1 MRTVNSMR
9 NIMIGIITQVV
20 MVLLGFI
27 SRKIFLD
34 SLGVE
39 YLGVN
44 GLLTNVITM
53 LSLVESGIGA
63 SIVYQ
68 LYKPLAEND
77 KPKIIALVQLYKK
90 AYTILAFII
99 LIISIIL
106 FPFIGFL
113 MKDSGT
119 VPYISIAYFIFVG
132 TTMLSYFNAHKVS
145 LINADQKGY
154 VLARLNLGFSIFT
167 TVTRIIILLLT
178 ANYILYLIIEL
189 VIGIIQT
196 IFNGKVVDKRYD
208 YIKTKEKYS
217 INKIEKESLIINTKA
232 LFLHNIGTFS
242 VLGTD
247 NILISAFIS
256 VATVGLYSN
265 YTMIIGQ
272 LAALVNPVIGGIGA
286 SVGNLI
292 ATGDSD
298 KNYFIFKISYLVN
311 FWIYSVC
318 VIFLYT
324 ILQPFITWW
333 LGEGY
338 LLDRLSF
345 ILILVNFYLIGLRS
359 SINTFKNKAG
369 IFVKDKYIPLIEAA
383 INLGASLILLQYLGL
398 AGIFLGTTISTLT
411 TVFWIVPRL
420 TYKYV
425 FKRSLWSYFSKYIL
439 YTLLTLVSGFITVI
453 VCDKLVIENNFL
465 SLIAK
470 GIICLLIPNIIYM
483 SLFFKSQ
490 EFQYIWK
497 LMTSSLK
504 IRMELFKHRVL

>member
-9 NIMIGIITQVV
+9 NITIGIVTQLI
-20 MVLLGFI
+20 MILLGFI

-44 GLLTNVITM
+44 GLLTNVISM

-68 LYKPLAEND
+68 LYKPLAENE

-90 AYTILAFII
+90 AYTVLAFII
-99 LIISIIL
+99 LFISIML
-106 FPFIGFL
+106 YPFLGFL

-119 VPYISIAYFIFVG
+119 VPFITIAYFIFVA

-154 VLARLNLGFSIFT
+154 VLARVNLGFSIFT

-178 ANYILYLIIEL
+178 ANYILYLLIEL

-217 INKIEKESLIINTKA
+217 INKVEKESLITNTKA
-232 LFLHNIGTFS
+232 LFLHNIGTFC

-272 LAALVNPVIGGIGA
+272 LSALVNPVIGGIGA

-318 VIFLYT
+318 VIFLY
-324 ILQPFITWW
+324 ILLQPFITWW

-338 LLDRLSF
+338 LLDPLSF
-345 ILILVNFYLIGLRS
+345 ILILVNFYLMGLRS
-359 SINTFKNKAG
+359 SISTFKNKAG
-369 IFVKDKYIPLIEAA
+369 IFVKDRYIPLIEAV
-383 INLGASLILLQYLGL
+383 INLAASLILLKYLGL

-411 TVFWIVPRL
+411 TVFWIVPYL

-425 FKRSLWSYFSKYIL
+425 FYQPIWTYFSKYFLFTI
-439 YTLLTLVSGFITVI
+439 LTLVSGFITV
-453 VCDKLVIENNFL
+453 VACDYLIIGNGFL
-465 SLIAK
+465 TLMAK
-470 GIICLLIPNIIYM
+470 GFICLLIPNVIYM

-490 EFQYIWK
+490 EFQYIWM
-497 LMTSSLK
+497 LVTSSLK
-504 IRMELFKHRVL
+504 IRIESLKQRTL